1 MDNSLE
7 IALKQEGADGDVAN
21 IARSIYQQESGSGKN
36 TTTSN
41 AGARGGMQIIPAT
54 FNRMADKG
62 WSIDN
67 PVDNARAGVRYINAL
82 YTKANGDPALT
93 AAGYYGGEGAIIK
106 AKNGISVSD
115 PRNPNAPNTLQYG
128 KQVADRLPNATFSTD
143 EDAKFQAMYQQ
154 EKNSFSA
161 NEDAKFQAMYDA
173 ERKPP
178 QTSSPSA
185 QPAQPAP
192 LSVTRNGKTITSSN
206 NTLQDDL
213 KAELAANPVNAKLAA
228 AGTALSDIYQGGKQL
243 LGMGDKQ
250 AIDSN
255 KTIANAN
262 PGSAVAG
269 NVALMLGTS
278 VAAPVMN
285 TARGITATG
294 AIVGGLQPTEN
305 GTVSEHAGNALLG
318 GATAEAGTRVLNGVG
333 TALVNSAA
341 GKAVAKAVNATKD
354 ASLKAAQDAG
364 FSIPRSLYNPTFL
377 SNRLESFGGKAAVKQ
392 QAVDENQGLVNNLT
406 RQALNLP
413 ANTPLSS
420 EAVNAVRTKAYE
432 PYQQVAGLSTGA
444 ANALEDL
451 KQNRADANA
460 WFKSYNR
467 SANPTDLAKAKDFQQ
482 TADIADQV
490 LNDYAKQANRPEL
503 IGQLNDA
510 RKTIAKTY
518 TVERAMNKGSGDID
532 SSVLASLF
540 NKDSPLSDG
549 LDQVGRF
556 ASTFSQVAPKAK
568 GNSGAGISAL
578 DAATA
583 AVLAGVGAGSTG
595 SPEGLAAGAIP
606 LLLRPAAR
614 NIALSNMLKSAP
626 DYSQNILT
634 KLLKTATT
642 SRYAPMALAGATVP
656 ALTK

>member
-1 MDNSLE
+1 MDLLANLE
-7 IALKQEGADGDVAN
+7 TK
-21 IARSIYQQESGSGKN
+21 YQLPNGLLNAVMQTESGGN
-36 TTTSN
+36 NN
-41 AGARGGMQIIPAT
+41 AVSPKGARGAFQFIPAT
-54 FNRMADKG
+54 AKQYGVDTSNFNSSADGSARMFSDLQKAHNGNLDKMLASYNFG
-62 WSIDN
+62 QGN
-67 PVDNARAGVRYINAL
+67 V
-82 YTKANGDPALT
+82 
-93 AAGYYGGEGAIIK
+93 
-106 AKNGISVSD
+106 AKNGMDNLPKETQDYIVKVKSRMQTSD
-115 PRNPNAPNTLQYG
+115 NAWE
-128 KQVADRLPNATFSTD
+128 ADPIYHA
-143 EDAKFQAMYQQ
+143 
-154 EKNSFSA
+154 
-161 NEDAKFQAMYDA
+161 
-173 ERKPP
+173 P

-185 QPAQPAP
+185 QPAQASTNAWEADPIYHAPQTSSQPAQPAP

-269 NVALMLGTS
+269 NVALMLGTG

-510 RKTIAKTY
+510 RKMIAKTY

-540 NKDSPLSDG
+540 NKGKPLSDG